1 MGIYLLHEPNVQ
13 FSFNSGWK
21 LLYVCVDGTIDSSG
35 DEADD
40 GIEENNEFF

>member
-1 MGIYLLHEPNVQ
+1 MRTYLLHEPNVQ
-13 FSFNSGWK
+13 FPFNSEWT

-40 GIEENNEFF
+40 GVDENNEIL